1 MPSVPKGGDM
11 SEGSWRDQIVGAR
24 MTVDSEFTDRVT
36 ASSFS
41 RQQWGLVMTAVQFE
55 IEDPADPSAA
65 RIVANTDQLP
75 SILPEL
81 DSIEQQM
88 QAMGGGGGG
97 SSGPGLVDSIKSAL
111 GLGGDSDEVDQDR
124 RREAE
129 ELTQAY
135 ADELQ
140 AHLESTGRWGEICE
154 IAAGE
159 QHV

>member
-1 MPSVPKGGDM
+1 M
-11 SEGSWRDQIVGAR
+11 SDDSWRDRIVGAR
-24 MTVDSEFTDRVT
+24 MAVDNEFADRVT

-41 RQQWGLVMTAVQFE
+41 RQQWGLIMTAIQFE
-55 IEDPADPSAA
+55 IEEAGDPDAA

-88 QAMGGGGGG
+88 QAMGAGGGGG
-97 SSGPGLVDSIKSAL
+97 SSGPGLLDSIKDAL
-111 GLGGDSDEVDQDR
+111 GIGGGSEEVDEDR

-129 ELTQAY
+129 ALTQEY
-135 ADELQ
+135 AEALQ
-140 AHLESTGRWGEICE
+140 AHLESTGRWEEIRE

-159 QHV
+159 QEV